1 MWAALVGREMWL
13 ILEGCTA
20 GDGADMRPG
29 VVGPSDFFIVS
40 SDACWGNA
48 GGSGK
53 SMEQI
58 RFESRGLED
67 IWFSWGGDGRD
78 EA

>member
-13 ILEGCTA
+13 ILEVCTA

-29 VVGPSDFFIVS
+29 VAGPSDFFIVS

-48 GGSGK
+48 G
-53 SMEQI
+53 
-58 RFESRGLED
+58 
-67 IWFSWGGDGRD
+67 
-78 EA
+78 